1 MRRTKRS
8 KTVFQEESPFL
19 GTVRVIED
27 HRERRLM
34 VHGETL
40 SVYPTNGDWSAIR
53 REYWWHALVEAH
65 LPRRPRVL
73 FVGLGGGTQLHLLRA
88 LTKPRALTAVERDPV
103 ILRAAHEWFGLR
115 DLDGVEYL
123 CADAETA
130 AGTLARAGRRFE
142 FVMEDVDY
150 GDGGERSL
158 PLARALAALVARGG
172 VFVANRHRRREAAVV
187 VDALRPLFH
196 QVRER
201 RVRREGENVLVVAAR
216 PRDVPARPRAATT
229 RPRGLRRA
237 AAS

>member
-8 KTVFQEESPFL
+8 RTVFQDVSEYC

-40 SVYPTNGDWSAIR
+40 SVYPLNGDWSGVR
-53 REYWWHALVEAH
+53 REYWWHAVVEAR
-65 LPRRPRVL
+65 LPRRPRAL
-73 FVGLGGGTQLHLLRA
+73 LVGLGGGTQLHLLRA
-88 LTKPRALTAVERDPV
+88 IAKPRALTAVERDP
-103 ILRAAHEWFGLR
+103 IMLRVAYEWFGLR
-115 DLDGVEYL
+115 DLGGVEYL

-130 AGTLARAGRRFE
+130 ATALAASGRRFE

-158 PLARALAALVARGG
+158 PLARALASLVARGG
-172 VFVANRHRRREAAVV
+172 VFVANRHRRREAALVM
-187 VDALRPLFH
+187 DALRPHFH
-196 QVRER
+196 VVRER

-216 PRDVPARPRAATT
+216 PRATT
-229 RPRGLRRA
+229 
-237 AAS
+237 